1 MTGDRLRIG
10 IIGVGRIA
18 HAHIDAAARLAD
30 TVQLTALCS
39 RRAES
44 MREPAARAGV
54 ERLYTDYR
62 EMLADPMVEGVIVC
76 LPQDLHHEVCLAAA
90 AAGRHV
96 LVEKPMAL
104 TAGEAAAVAAA
115 ARAGG
120 VTLMVAQSRRFPKA
134 VRELVRRLPE
144 IGDILRIHVLFLVRF
159 REPPAAWWCS
169 AARAG
174 GLVILLQGSHSLD
187 SVVWWAGRMPETVF
201 ACASRR
207 NPAWEGEDEA
217 DILCRFDDGAV
228 ASVHLSLSTD
238 PPLHEAVVVGERGH
252 LRLVERPLGPP
263 FRFAYTLECNGKPV
277 FSEPDSEAYT
287 DQLAEFAAAIRA
299 GRPPL
304 ASGAEIV
311 PLMRVLDA
319 ARASAASGRPVAP

>member
-1 MTGDRLRIG
+1 MTGERLKIG

-18 HAHIDAAARLAD
+18 QAHIDAALKITE
-30 TVQLTALCS
+30 TVELTALCS

-44 MREPAARAGV
+44 MLEPAARAGV

-62 EMLADPMVEGVIVC
+62 EMLTDPQVEAVIVC
-76 LPQDLHHEVCLAAA
+76 LPQDLHHKVCLAAA
-90 AAGRHV
+90 EASRHV
-96 LVEKPMAL
+96 LVEKPMTLTASEAMAL
-104 TAGEAAAVAAA
+104 TAAAEAN
-115 ARAGG
+115 GI
-120 VTLMVAQSRRFPKA
+120 TLMVAQSRRFPKA
-134 VRELVRRLPE
+134 VRELVRRLPD
-144 IGDILRIHVLFLVRF
+144 IGNILRIHVLFLVCF
-159 REPPAAWWCS
+159 REPPAAWWRS
-169 AARAG
+169 AVRAG

-187 SVVWWAGRMPETVF
+187 GVIWWKGRMPETVF

-228 ASVHLSLSTD
+228 ASVHLSLSTE
-238 PPLHEAVVVGERGH
+238 PPLHEAIVVGERGH
-252 LRLVERPLGPP
+252 LRLVEKPLGPP
-263 FRFAYTLECNGKPV
+263 FRFAYTLESNGKLV
-277 FSEPDSEAYT
+277 FTEPDSEAYV

-311 PLMRVLDA
+311 PVMRVLDA